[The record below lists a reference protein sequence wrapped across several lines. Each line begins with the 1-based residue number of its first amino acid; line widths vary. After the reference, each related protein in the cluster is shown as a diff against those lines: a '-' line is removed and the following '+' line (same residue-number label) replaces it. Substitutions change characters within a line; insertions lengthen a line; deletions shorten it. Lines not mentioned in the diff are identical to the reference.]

1 MTFNDLRKLATDLT
15 TTDNVEQVGK
25 ITSAI
30 NDLEEASKKKDE
42 KLLDIS
48 TKYIDLVKSSG
59 YQMEDKK
66 QQEDNGEPQ
75 GFTLEDYA
83 NEVLK

>member
-1 MTFNDLRKLATDLT
+1 MTFNDLRKLVADLT

-25 ITSAI
+25 ATSAI
-30 NDLEEASKKKDE
+30 NELEEASKKKDD

-59 YQMEDKK
+59 YQMEDKHE
-66 QQEDNGEPQ
+66 EDNGEPQ

>member
-1 MTFNDLRKLATDLT
+1 MTFNDLRKLASDLT

-30 NDLEEASKKKDE
+30 NELEEASKKKDE

-59 YQMEDKK
+59 HQMEDKK
-66 QQEDNGEPQ
+66 EEDDGEPQ
-75 GFTLEDYA
+75 GLSLEDYA
-83 NEVLK
+83 DEVLK